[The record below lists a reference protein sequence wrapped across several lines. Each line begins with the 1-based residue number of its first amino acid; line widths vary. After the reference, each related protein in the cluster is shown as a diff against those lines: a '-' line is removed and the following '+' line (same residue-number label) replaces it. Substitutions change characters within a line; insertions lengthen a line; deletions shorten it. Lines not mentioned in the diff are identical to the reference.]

1 MISAPLAMITVDK
14 LVTKRV
20 VLIGDSAHTVH
31 PLAGLGL
38 NIGLFDILTLV
49 NEFDKEINQN
59 RKFDAG
65 CK

>member
-1 MISAPLAMITVDK
+1 MTIVDK

-49 NEFDKEINQN
+49 NEFEKEISQTGNLMQVA
-59 RKFDAG
+59 RRFLAPI
-65 CK
+65 